1 MDAVVQLT
9 IAKDGVVKDARIV
22 KSSGKTL
29 DAEALRMARMLPKFH
44 PGLNGGVPAESSYT
58 LAFQYYV
65 NQQQ

>member
-1 MDAVVQLT
+1 
-9 IAKDGVVKDARIV
+9 
-22 KSSGKTL
+22 
-29 DAEALRMARMLPKFH
+29 MLPKFH

>member
-1 MDAVVQLT
+1 MPESL
-9 IAKDGVVKDARIV
+9 

-29 DAEALRMARMLPKFH
+29 DAEALRVARMLPKFH
-44 PGLNGGVPAESSYT
+44 PGLIGGVPAESSYT